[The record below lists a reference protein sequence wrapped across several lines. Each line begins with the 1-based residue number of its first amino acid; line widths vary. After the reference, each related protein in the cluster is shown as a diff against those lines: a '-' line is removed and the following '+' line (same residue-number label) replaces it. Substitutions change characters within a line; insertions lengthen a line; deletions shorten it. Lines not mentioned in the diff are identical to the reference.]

1 MPKKIKA
8 RKKPY
13 VSVAVI
19 PPIEERKK
27 WQRVN
32 WDTVASAYITRDD
45 LPSYDYLAKEF
56 GIHVSSMQRVAHRE
70 DWITQ
75 RKIYWEKVGI
85 KMQEKASNK
94 VAEMRAKNIV
104 IANKALEYLG
114 ELLQNKSLNGSI
126 SDIDKIIRTIEYLN
140 GNPDSRPDGG
150 GSFEEFLK
158 RLNAERRKAYKDS
171 MGVNNVID
179 VTVSKG
185 EDDDTG
191 KRPDKPDNK

>member
-8 RKKPY
+8 KKPY

-27 WQRVN
+27 WQRIN
-32 WDTVASAYITRDD
+32 WDTIESAYITRED
-45 LPSYDYLAKEF
+45 LPSYLVIAKEF
-56 GIHVSSMQRVAHRE
+56 GIHRSSLERIAKER
-70 DWITQ
+70 DWISR
-75 RKIYWEKVGI
+75 RKVYWEKVGI
-85 KMQEKASNK
+85 KIRENAGETI
-94 VAEMRAKNIV
+94 ALMRAKNIV

-114 ELLQNKSLNGSI
+114 ELLQNKALNGSI

-140 GNPDSRPDGG
+140 GNADSRPDGG

-171 MGVNNVID
+171 MGGQNVID
-179 VTVSKG
+179 ATVNNG
-185 EDDDTG
+185 EGDDTG
-191 KRPDKPDNK
+191 KGLDKPDSK